1 MRTAAVR
8 ASLAGLLVA
17 IAVAPLVA
25 SHQGKAPQAAGKE
38 AAQPQVV
45 TLASSSP
52 LCELQILVRA
62 GSADDPPGKE
72 GTANLLAHMLIEGG
86 FGSAKSPVTKEKLAQ
101 ITRPWGEAAYPQVRV
116 DKQTTTFSMIVPRE
130 DFAEYVHRV
139 LKPMMQEPLF
149 LASELE
155 RIRKDNLVQIRSN
168 LRFEQQESLGLLAL
182 DNYILEGTPLGHLA
196 LGTVEGMQA
205 VTRAD
210 LENFYHAFYRS
221 ANFEIATTAE
231 HSLIPELTDAL
242 PSGAMKQEA
251 PPPAP
256 AAFQGRHLLIITQPN
271 AIATGIHLGFPISV
285 RRGDPDY
292 WPLFVANVYL
302 GLHRDSFGRLYQEI
316 REERGY
322 NYGDYSYLEYYAGRP
337 EFLFPPPTTPRDLQ
351 YFSIWIRPVGH
362 QYAHFIAKAATA
374 ELERFVR
381 QGLTPDQVA
390 AAKVRART
398 LYLKY
403 ADSRSRQLGY
413 RLDDLFYGMADY
425 GYLVDMLKN
434 IDAVTPERLNA
445 AIRQHLQ
452 VANLKYVIVTSEA
465 ESARLADDI
474 AANTSVVSKT
484 PAEYHMSEPIPAD
497 KQKLLDQD
505 KQWAQYPLNIP
516 RENIRVVKAAE
527 MFEK

>member
-1 MRTAAVR
+1 MRATMRGVLNLGVIVIAA
-8 ASLAGLLVA
+8 AA
-17 IAVAPLVA
+17 IASAGDTNRPA
-25 SHQGKAPQAAGKE
+25 QAVKE

-45 TLASSSP
+45 TLASTSP
-52 LCELQILVRA
+52 LVELQMMVRA

-72 GTANLLAHMLIEGG
+72 GTANLLAKMLIEGG
-86 FGSAKSPVTKEKLAQ
+86 FGNPKSPITKEKLAQ

-130 DFAEYVHRV
+130 NLAEYVRRV
-139 LKPMMQEPLF
+139 LKPMLQDPLF
-149 LASELE
+149 LAAELD

-168 LRFEQQESLGLLAL
+168 LRFEQQEALGLLAL
-182 DNYILEGTPLGHLA
+182 DNYILEGTPLAHLA

-210 LENFYHAFYRS
+210 LENFYRAYYRS

-231 HSLIPELTDAL
+231 RSAITELTDAL

-251 PPPAP
+251 PPRAP
-256 AAFQGRHLLIITQPN
+256 AAFQGRHVLIITQPN
-271 AIATGIHLGFPISV
+271 AIATGIHFGFPIAL

-292 WPLFVANVYL
+292 WPLFVANVFF
-302 GLHRDSFGRLYQEI
+302 GQHRDSFGRLYQDI

-322 NYGDYSYLEYYAGRP
+322 NYGDYSYVEYYAGRP
-337 EFLFPPPTTPRDLQ
+337 EFLYPPPTTPRDLQ
-351 YFSIWIRPVGH
+351 YFSMWIRPVGH
-362 QYAHFIAKAATA
+362 QYAHFITKAATA
-374 ELERFVR
+374 ELEKFVHD
-381 QGLTPDQVA
+381 GLTPDQVA
-390 AAKVRART
+390 AAKIRART

-445 AIRQHLQ
+445 ALRKHLQ

-465 ESARLADDI
+465 EGAKLADDI
-474 AANTSVVSKT
+474 ANNTNVVSKT
-484 PAEYHMSEPIPAD
+484 PAEYHMSEPIPPD
-497 KQKLLDQD
+497 KQKILDQD
-505 KQWAQYPLNIP
+505 KQWAQYPLNIS
-516 RENIRVVKAAE
+516 RENIRVVKAAD